1 MGVPVKVGLRP
12 DMIGTGTGTATAILT
27 VSDNTK

>member
-1 MGVPVKVGLRP
+1 VKVGLRT